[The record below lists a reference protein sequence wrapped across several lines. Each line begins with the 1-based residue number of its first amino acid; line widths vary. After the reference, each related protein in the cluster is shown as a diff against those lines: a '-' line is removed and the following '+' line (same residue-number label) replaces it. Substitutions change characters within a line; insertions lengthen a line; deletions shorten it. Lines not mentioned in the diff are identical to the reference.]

1 MEPLKVY
8 VNERDEATIVCSSCG
23 KRKKVVAQQYM
34 SQYKPVQVKCTCGFI
49 FPIAFEKRKHY
60 RKVVR
65 IQGEYTVI
73 EGSNDRGGMTIL
85 DISRTGVSFE
95 THGDH
100 FLRAGQTV
108 KLRFVLDDADKSLI
122 SKSAEIRNVDGRRVG
137 ASFTERDFPKALAFY
152 LMP

>member
-23 KRKKVVAQQYM
+23 KRKKVAARQYM
-34 SQYKPVQVKCTCGFI
+34 EDSRSIQVKCTCGFV

-60 RKVVR
+60 RKVAR
-65 IQGEYTVI
+65 IQGDYTVV
-73 EGSNDRGGMTIL
+73 EGPNEKGSMTVR

-100 FLRAGQTV
+100 FLKVGHVV
-108 KLRFVLDDADKSLI
+108 KIRFVLDDADKSVV
-122 SKSAEIRNVDGRRVG
+122 SKSVEIRNVEGRRIG
-137 ASFTERDFPKALAFY
+137 ASFIEGDFPKALAFY